1 MRPIDSRSLTT
12 FCVGTDEGS
21 MVFLEV
27 GEVAALHFVV
37 RLVSLAPGRMVPP
50 AKVYNT
56 GKKKIGSPV
65 IKMKF

>member
-1 MRPIDSRSLTT
+1 
-12 FCVGTDEGS
+12 VGTDEGS